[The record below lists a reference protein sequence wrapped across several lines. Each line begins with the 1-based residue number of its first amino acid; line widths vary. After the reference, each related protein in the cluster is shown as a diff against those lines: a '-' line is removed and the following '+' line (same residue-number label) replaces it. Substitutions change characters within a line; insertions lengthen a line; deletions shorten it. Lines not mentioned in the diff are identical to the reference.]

1 MKYFVGPIM
10 LLLLLNGLGTGKS
23 NRKLG
28 VTLSVIYHAFIL
40 SLLIFRGY
48 CLTQAFS
55 VGKILIWMGKIFSL
69 TLWWLVHAR
78 MEKIS
83 SLIGQPCILKS
94 SKDIRDNER
103 ILQISRIAVAT
114 VIIVTFIIP
123 AGRTLRFFILSN
135 AAQSCFPNFLS
146 DYKQLRIGIHFIY
159 EFADMHVSSTLMYA
173 ISIFYTQY
181 CFSFSQCLKDAH
193 LPVDQVRKLYR
204 KSFQVFAEFED
215 VLSVLVFILFTVF
228 FCKFF
233 LMIFVFT
240 YSFKYNEAFFITPYI
255 LYFISYLLAAIAI
268 VLSADDIQNILNKF
282 HRIEYIISNNSGKP
296 KLFSALNS
304 RHVGKCVD
312 PEQLVLT
319 GWGMFVVH
327 KPLLLSMATWLF
339 TYAAIIIQYYY
350 TPPEWD

>member
-1 MKYFVGPIM
+1 MKDFVGPIM
-10 LLLLLNGLGTGKS
+10 LLLFLYGLGTGKS

-28 VTLSVIYHAFIL
+28 VTLSVIYHAFVL

-69 TLWWLVHAR
+69 TLWWLVQAR

-83 SLIGQPCILKS
+83 NLIGQPCILKS

-123 AGRTLRFFILSN
+123 AGRTLRFFISLN

-159 EFADMHVSSTLMYA
+159 EFSDMHVSSTLMYA

-193 LPVDQVRKLYR
+193 LPVDQMRKLYR
-204 KSFQVFAEFED
+204 KSFQVFED
-215 VLSVLVFILFTVF
+215 VLSVLVFILFTALF
-228 FCKFF
+228 
-233 LMIFVFT
+233 
-240 YSFKYNEAFFITPYI
+240 S
-255 LYFISYLLAAIAI
+255 AIAN

-296 KLFSALNS
+296 KLLSALNS
-304 RHVGKCVD
+304 RYVGKCVD